1 MGCMFLAKYRWL
13 RPGLLFVSLLVA
25 VIFLFISSSF
35 FQYFVIVSISI
46 ILAYNFILE
55 LWIGM
60 AFISPGNKK
69 KMFTNSKWQSSFHN
83 LSTQIHAKSHFD
95 EVKRPLV
102 IIIHGWR
109 SGAISMQG
117 RAEIYLKMGMH
128 VIIFE
133 MPGHGASEPVAKWTA
148 GHAAVTFHEFF
159 ESIESKFNMDLV
171 SKIFLHGHSMGG
183 FVLLKFNKLTSS
195 NNQYEKICGY
205 ILESPLTCYS
215 FIFNETL
222 KQLLIP
228 RFLVNQYWRRLRAHF
243 NTVNPKLTSVEDIIE
258 VDTPLWGSINNDL
271 LLIQAEHDDVLGI
284 RHYDRLVDVQTNL
297 ENTNYTF
304 DNHIVPSLTHAKSRT
319 NNARDKIIEEWIS
332 DRNHSDS
339 LTSA

>member
-1 MGCMFLAKYRWL
+1 MFLAKYRWL
-13 RPGLLFVSLLVA
+13 RPGLLLVSLIVA
-25 VIFLFISSSF
+25 IIFLFISSSF
-35 FQYFVIVSISI
+35 FQFFITILVSV

-69 KMFTNSKWQSSFHN
+69 KMFTNSKWQSTFHN

-159 ESIESKFNMDLV
+159 EAIESKFNMDLV

-183 FVLLKFNKLTSS
+183 FVLLKFNKLTASIS
-195 NNQYEKICGY
+195 
-205 ILESPLTCYS
+205 ILKLIVSPL
-215 FIFNETL
+215 
-222 KQLLIP
+222 
-228 RFLVNQYWRRLRAHF
+228 V
-243 NTVNPKLTSVEDIIE
+243 
-258 VDTPLWGSINNDL
+258 L
-271 LLIQAEHDDVLGI
+271 LLIGYLIFDSGLPQEIPGAFFVSVAPCGVTSIVLCSAYNVNPQNI
-284 RHYDRLVDVQTNL
+284 IKAIFIS
-297 ENTNYTF
+297 TF
-304 DNHIVPSLTHAKSRT
+304 ASIGTIFFAIKYLS
-319 NNARDKIIEEWIS
+319 I
-332 DRNHSDS
+332 
-339 LTSA
+339 